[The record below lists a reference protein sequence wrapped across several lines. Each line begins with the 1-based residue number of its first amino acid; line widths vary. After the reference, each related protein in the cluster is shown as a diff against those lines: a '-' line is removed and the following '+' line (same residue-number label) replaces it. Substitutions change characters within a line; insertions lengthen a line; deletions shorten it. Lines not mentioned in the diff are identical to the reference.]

1 MIVKTSDLSE
11 FALRRIV
18 EEFIL
23 REGTDYGQAEY
34 SLESKVQQVVRQL
47 DRGEAVLVFD
57 DKTETLDI
65 VTGRRAREMLIE

>member
-34 SLESKVQQVVRQL
+34 SLETR
-47 DRGEAVLVFD
+47 
-57 DKTETLDI
+57 
-65 VTGRRAREMLIE
+65 